1 MNGGDDK
8 TTFYDSL
15 VDRIKNNKVL
25 AVGLLIVVIAT
36 TGVGML
42 FDLYG
47 KFRDITSPE
56 LVLGAMNVVPSKE
69 APFRDGRGIPC
80 LLQDK
85 VMRTFDGSERH
96 PNSPLQLAFTF
107 TNHARHDALFT
118 AADFVV
124 SHTQQVA
131 GGGPGA
137 IEPNQTYTM
146 RLDFKRGTQTLVLN
160 PPYRIPPNDT
170 GAFAI
175 DILPAGVG
183 VGLCW
188 VLHIEFKTSL
198 GTITTEP
205 FAVTLSKTP
214 R

>member
-1 MNGGDDK
+1 MSGDEK

-15 VDRIKNNKVL
+15 VNRIKNNKIL
-25 AVGLLIVVIAT
+25 AIGLLVVVIAT
-36 TGVGML
+36 TGASML

-47 KFRDITSPE
+47 KFREAVSPQ
-56 LVLGAMNVVPSKE
+56 LVLGAMNVVPSDA
-69 APFRDGRGIPC
+69 APFRDGKGIPC

-85 VMRTFDGSERH
+85 VMRTFDGSERR

-107 TNHARHDALFT
+107 SNHAKYDALFT

-131 GGGPGA
+131 GGGPGTV
-137 IEPNQTYTM
+137 EPSHTYKM
-146 RLDFKRGTQTLVLN
+146 RLEFKRGTQTLVLN
-160 PPYRIPPNDT
+160 PPYRIPANDT

-175 DILPAGVG
+175 DIMPAGDG
-183 VGLCW
+183 IGLCW
-188 VLHIEFKTSL
+188 ILHIEFKTTL
-198 GTITTEP
+198 GTIRTEP
-205 FAVTLSKTP
+205 FAVTMSKSP